1 MRLNKTVRKFYFY
14 KYANKFEVCA
24 MNDFL
29 AKYKTLK
36 LAQLHKNKYQEYY
49 I

>member
-1 MRLNKTVRKFYFY
+1 MRLNKIVREFYFY
-14 KYANKFEVCA
+14 KYANKFEVYTMSDSLEKCKA
-24 MNDFL
+24 
-29 AKYKTLK
+29 LK